1 MRDYTNQVYVSRGH
15 VWYRLEI
22 TGKLHGIGG
31 ILKLPWNFIE
41 VSRGETNPPFWKVD
55 TFNNLPLLR
64 KRSIKFFTFVK
75 TINSLWEVSQIFFLL
90 SFLALRLMD
99 EQSETKSMDSF
110 HVSCR
115 IIRSTF
121 AVHEIVTTTLW
132 NFIVILFIPLH
143 VSFHLISIFF
153 FFRLI
158 TLSRT
163 RLKNRARFI
172 TNTLYYFS
180 ISIES
185 GWKYFYR
192 KFRGKNT
199 RLISREL
206 FPLSSEQELEL
217 LLSVHSYILLSRS
230 EFSFYLPSYTYF
242 VGKDRGKFPSER
254 KQIVRFQRCLNST
267 NFFFFSK
274 KRTIQKIHWDFH
286 LVKRKYPKNSLSFTC
301 KIISVLSKKIFWKL
315 YSSLNEFEYLFV
327 AWKKRR
333 AAFGKLSSF
342 LYSMLVR
349 WHSNYALGPTR
360 LPEPTPLRRTFSRSF
375 HVFKR
380 GFCNVILIVK
390 GSQVTR
396 VF

>member
-1 MRDYTNQVYVSRGH
+1 MKLYRHIVYPSPC
-15 VWYRLEI
+15 I
-22 TGKLHGIGG
+22 
-31 ILKLPWNFIE
+31 
-41 VSRGETNPPFWKVD
+41 
-55 TFNNLPLLR
+55 
-64 KRSIKFFTFVK
+64 
-75 TINSLWEVSQIFFLL
+75 L
-90 SFLALRLMD
+90 SFD
-99 EQSETKSMDSF
+99 F
-110 HVSCR
+110 
-115 IIRSTF
+115 
-121 AVHEIVTTTLW
+121 
-132 NFIVILFIPLH
+132 N
-143 VSFHLISIFF
+143 FF

-267 NFFFFSK
+267 IFFFFSK

-286 LVKRKYPKNSLSFTC
+286 LVKRKYPKNSLLFTC

>member
-55 TFNNLPLLR
+55 TFNNLLLLR

-90 SFLALRLMD
+90 PFLALRSMD

-267 NFFFFSK
+267 IFFFSK

-375 HVFKR
+375 HVFKK
-380 GFCNVILIVK
+380 GFCNVILIMK

>member
-1 MRDYTNQVYVSRGH
+1 MRSVTNFLPATVSCSPLDGRA
-15 VWYRLEI
+15 
-22 TGKLHGIGG
+22 K
-31 ILKLPWNFIE
+31 WNDNRWIPFA
-41 VSRGETNPPFWKVD
+41 SRVELFVQ
-55 TFNNLPLLR
+55 
-64 KRSIKFFTFVK
+64 RSI
-75 TINSLWEVSQIFFLL
+75 
-90 SFLALRLMD
+90 
-99 EQSETKSMDSF
+99 
-110 HVSCR
+110 
-115 IIRSTF
+115 F
-121 AVHEIVTTTLW
+121 AVHEIVMKFH
-132 NFIVILFIPLH
+132 NDVMKFYRHIVYPSPCIL
-143 VSFHLISIFF
+143 SFDFNFF

-267 NFFFFSK
+267 IFFFFQKKESSK
-274 KRTIQKIHWDFH
+274 KFIETFILLKEYIQKIVFRSTVKLLASW
-286 LVKRKYPKNSLSFTC
+286 VKRF
-301 KIISVLSKKIFWKL
+301 
-315 YSSLNEFEYLFV
+315 FENCTL
-327 AWKKRR
+327 
-333 AAFGKLSSF
+333 L
-342 LYSMLVR
+342 
-349 WHSNYALGPTR
+349 
-360 LPEPTPLRRTFSRSF
+360 
-375 HVFKR
+375 
-380 GFCNVILIVK
+380 
-390 GSQVTR
+390 
-396 VF
+396 

>member
-1 MRDYTNQVYVSRGH
+1 MKFYRHIVYPSPC
-15 VWYRLEI
+15 I
-22 TGKLHGIGG
+22 
-31 ILKLPWNFIE
+31 
-41 VSRGETNPPFWKVD
+41 
-55 TFNNLPLLR
+55 
-64 KRSIKFFTFVK
+64 
-75 TINSLWEVSQIFFLL
+75 L
-90 SFLALRLMD
+90 SFD
-99 EQSETKSMDSF
+99 F
-110 HVSCR
+110 
-115 IIRSTF
+115 
-121 AVHEIVTTTLW
+121 
-132 NFIVILFIPLH
+132 N
-143 VSFHLISIFF
+143 FF

-230 EFSFYLPSYTYF
+230 EFSFYLP
-242 VGKDRGKFPSER
+242 
-254 KQIVRFQRCLNST
+254 I
-267 NFFFFSK
+267 FFFSK

>member
-90 SFLALRLMD
+90 PFLALRSMD

-267 NFFFFSK
+267 NFFFFQKKELSK
-274 KRTIQKIHWDFH
+274 KFIETFILLKENIQKIVFRSP
-286 LVKRKYPKNSLSFTC
+286 VKLLASWVRRF
-301 KIISVLSKKIFWKL
+301 
-315 YSSLNEFEYLFV
+315 FENCTL
-327 AWKKRR
+327 
-333 AAFGKLSSF
+333 L
-342 LYSMLVR
+342 
-349 WHSNYALGPTR
+349 
-360 LPEPTPLRRTFSRSF
+360 
-375 HVFKR
+375 
-380 GFCNVILIVK
+380 
-390 GSQVTR
+390 
-396 VF
+396 